1 MGNFSRIA
9 EAGRVFACSIYKAS
23 PNALVPNPI
32 NDLLRLPWDALC
44 GDGDVDVLPP
54 PPTPLISGAQCVC
67 VAYNVRVNW
76 VYDSETT
83 PGQQPVSTFQ
93 DLQLF
98 GKIGGSRVVVLS
110 PYPDGSSR
118 SRIQVLCQGVNGS
131 TCVASPVWMNAT
143 PDISGLISHNIQNRG
158 RVDGGVDNC
167 GSLPPTFPPT
177 EPPPQNGYTSP
188 PTSITY
194 NDNTTFTAVFNLKP
208 PTGDVPSPPPICLS
222 VNIGTKTL
230 EICYPFGGAPTL
242 SGGDNIE
249 RLLDELQRELRE
261 FREQYDED
269 SRPLPPDEDP
279 SLTPQPLDGDSG
291 GEEDAEGIKWLSV
304 VLTEFPS
311 KAQFGNP
318 TVFFAGWVTF
328 RVNGSYTERQS
339 ISYERSLFRAPE
351 GATGYGVTFTNFSKG
366 NVVSYTTQQS

>member
-1 MGNFSRIA
+1 MSNFSRIA
-9 EAGRVFACSIYKAS
+9 EAGRVFACSIYKAT
-23 PNALVPNPI
+23 PGALIPNPI

-44 GDGDVDVLPP
+44 GDGDVDFLPP
-54 PPTPLISGAQCVC
+54 PPTPLISGAQCEC

-76 VYDSETT
+76 TYDSDTS
-83 PGQQPVSTFQ
+83 PGDQPVSRFQ
-93 DLQLF
+93 DAQLF
-98 GKIGGSRVVVLS
+98 GKIGGSRVVALS
-110 PYPDGSSR
+110 PFPDGSTR
-118 SRIQVLCQGVNGS
+118 SDIQVMCQGFYGAKC
-131 TCVASPVWMNAT
+131 TT
-143 PDISGLISHNIQNRG
+143 PAFWVTVVSQVSGLISHNIQNRG

-167 GSLPPTFPPT
+167 GSLPPTFPPST
-177 EPPPQNGYTSP
+177 PPPPNGYTSSP
-188 PTSITY
+188 VSITY

-208 PTGDVPSPPPICLS
+208 PVGDVVSPPPICLS
-222 VNIGTKTL
+222 VFIGNKTF
-230 EICYPFGGAPTL
+230 EVCYPFGGVPTL
-242 SGGDNIE
+242 GGGDDTE
-249 RLLDELQRELRE
+249 RLLEELQRELRE
-261 FREQYDED
+261 FKEQYDKD

-366 NVVSYTTQQS
+366 NVVSYTAQQS